1 MINLRLIFLLFNLAL
16 SAHAFNCHKS
26 FLIWKEN
33 NPSWKTNFLNQ
44 NLINYICENEINGK
58 DEKILKN
65 LISYAL
71 RKDYELTWEP
81 KFEERRKCMNEQQ
94 FKEYME
100 AFYDKNS
107 YVKQYTEIVLQLLK
121 KTEFKFID

>member
-1 MINLRLIFLLFNLAL
+1 MINLRLIFLLFNLVL

-44 NLINYICENEINGK
+44 SLINYICENEINGE
-58 DEKILKN
+58 DEQMLKK

-71 RKDYELTWEP
+71 GKDYELTWEP
-81 KFEERRKCMNEQQ
+81 KFEERRKYMNEQQ

-100 AFYDKNS
+100 AFQDKNS
-107 YVKQYTEIVLQLLK
+107 YVKHFTEVVFKLLK
-121 KTEFKFID
+121 DTGFKFID